1 VAAVLVTGGAGFIG
15 SHLVEAL
22 VRRGDRVRVLD
33 DFSTGTRE
41 NLAGLDVEIVRGD
54 IRDRSAAAA
63 ALAGVQTL
71 YHLAAAVSV
80 PESLADP
87 RRCYEVNLLGTLTL
101 LEAGRASGVERAVL
115 ASSCAVYG
123 DGEGPAVEDAPAR
136 PLSPY
141 ADSKLAMEGVARL
154 YSRTH
159 GPPSVCL
166 RFFNVYG
173 PRQSPLSE
181 YAAVIPRF
189 IRALVDGDR
198 LEIHGDGR
206 QTRDFVFI
214 GDAVAAILRAADP
227 AVPPGEVFN
236 VGTGASISIL
246 ELAQSLQRLFPEA
259 PPPIHGAAR
268 PGDVRSSR
276 ADPTRSRR
284 VLGYEPA
291 VGLPEGLQAT
301 VEWARRSW
309 TPVRR

>member
-1 VAAVLVTGGAGFIG
+1 MAASLVTGGAGFIG

-33 DFSTGTRE
+33 DFSTGSRE

-54 IRDRSAAAA
+54 IRDRSVAAA

-80 PESLADP
+80 SQSVADP
-87 RRCYEVNLLGTLTL
+87 HRCYEVNLLGTLTL
-101 LEAGRASGVERAVL
+101 LEAGRASGLGRAVL

-141 ADSKLAMEGVARL
+141 ADSKLAMEGLARL
-154 YSRTH
+154 YSRIH

-173 PRQSPLSE
+173 PRQSPMSD

-189 IRALVDGDR
+189 LRALVQGDR

-214 GDAVAAILRAADP
+214 GDAVGAILRAADP
-227 AVPPGEVFN
+227 AVPAGEIFN
-236 VGTGASISIL
+236 VGTGASVSIL
-246 ELAQSLQRLFPEA
+246 DLAQRLQRLFPEA
-259 PPPIHGAAR
+259 PPPIHGSAR
-268 PGDVRSSR
+268 SGDVRSSR
-276 ADPTRSRR
+276 ADLARSRR
-284 VLGYEPA
+284 VLGYEPQ

-301 VEWARRSW
+301 VEWFRRSW
-309 TPVRR
+309 TPARQ